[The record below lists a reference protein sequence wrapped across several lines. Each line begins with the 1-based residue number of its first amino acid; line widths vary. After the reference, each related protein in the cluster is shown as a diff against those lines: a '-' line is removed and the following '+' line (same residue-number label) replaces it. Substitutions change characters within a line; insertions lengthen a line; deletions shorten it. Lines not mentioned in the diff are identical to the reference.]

1 MNLVKRRLK
10 NGKLYCCLTKIKGEE
25 TPLILLCGN
34 YFILS
39 YFVITDG
46 QNCTGITHCLE
57 KLEFFMYVRNVE
69 ILKQSLSKVLGNS
82 AQ

>member
-46 QNCTGITHCLE
+46 QNCTGITHYLE